1 MFRGASLFSPGAA
14 NSNQGDSC
22 VRISPKQGDIEP
34 RWFIIDAEGKVLGR
48 LSTAIATIISG
59 KAKPTYTPFLD
70 TGDHVIVINA
80 EKIVLTGK
88 KETDKIYRHHSLY
101 PGGLK
106 SKEARFVRA
115 EKPESMIEEAVWGM
129 LPKNKIGRKML
140 KKLKVYRGTDHPHHR
155 AAAREVRSQGVIRRN
170 ALGSG

>member
-1 MFRGASLFSPGAA
+1 MRTYF
-14 NSNQGDSC
+14 
-22 VRISPKQGDIEP
+22 PKKGDIEP
-34 RWFIIDAEGKVLGR
+34 RWFIIDAEGQVLGR
-48 LSTAIATIISG
+48 LSTEIARIISG

-88 KETDKIYRHHSLY
+88 KEEDKVYRHHSLY

-106 SKEARFVRA
+106 EKAARFVRA
-115 EKPESMIEEAVWGM
+115 EKPESMIETAVWGM

-140 KKLKVYRGTDHPHHR
+140 KKLKVYRGSQHPHT
-155 AAAREVRSQGVIRRN
+155 AQKPETFKVSE
-170 ALGSG
+170 

>member
-1 MFRGASLFSPGAA
+1 MRTYF
-14 NSNQGDSC
+14 
-22 VRISPKQGDIEP
+22 PKQGDIVP
-34 RWFIIDAEGKVLGR
+34 RWFIVDAEGQVLGR
-48 LSTAIATIISG
+48 LSTTIATIISG

-88 KETDKIYRHHSLY
+88 KETDKVYRHHSSY

-106 SKEARFVRA
+106 EKAARFVRA

-129 LPKNKIGRKML
+129 LPKNKLGRKML
-140 KKLKVYRGTDHPHHR
+140 KKLKVYRGSAHPHQ
-155 AAAREVRSQGVIRRN
+155 AQQPEQLKVKE
-170 ALGSG
+170 

>member
-1 MFRGASLFSPGAA
+1 MRTYF
-14 NSNQGDSC
+14 
-22 VRISPKQGDIEP
+22 PKQGDIEP
-34 RWFIIDAEGKVLGR
+34 RWFIVDAENKILGR
-48 LSTAIATIISG
+48 LSTEIASIISG
-59 KAKPTYTPFLD
+59 KNKPTYTPFLD

-80 EKIVLTGK
+80 EKIVLTGR

-106 SKEARFVRA
+106 SREARFVRA

-140 KKLKVYRGTDHPHHR
+140 KKLKVYRGSNHPHQ
-155 AAAREVRSQGVIRRN
+155 AQKPEKLELAK
-170 ALGSG
+170 

>member
-1 MFRGASLFSPGAA
+1 MRTYF
-14 NSNQGDSC
+14 
-22 VRISPKQGDIEP
+22 PKKGDIEP
-34 RWFIIDAEGKVLGR
+34 RWFIIDAENQVLGR
-48 LSTAIATIISG
+48 LSSAIAKIISG
-59 KAKPTYTPFLD
+59 KSKPTYTPFLD

-80 EKIVLTGK
+80 EKVVLTGR

-106 SKEARFVRA
+106 SRAARFIRA

-140 KKLKVYRGTDHPHHR
+140 KKLKVYRGAEHPHT
-155 AAAREVRSQGVIRRN
+155 AQQPEKFEIAE
-170 ALGSG
+170 

>member
-1 MFRGASLFSPGAA
+1 MRTYF
-14 NSNQGDSC
+14 
-22 VRISPKQGDIEP
+22 PKQGDIVP
-34 RWFIIDAEGKVLGR
+34 RWYIIDAADLVLGR
-48 LSTAIATIISG
+48 LSTTIANIISG

-80 EKIVLTGK
+80 EKIRLTGK
-88 KETDKIYRHHSLY
+88 KETDKVYRHHSLY

-106 SKEARFVRA
+106 EKAARFVRA

-140 KKLKVYRGTDHPHHR
+140 KKLKVYRGTNHPHQ
-155 AAAREVRSQGVIRRN
+155 AQQPEVLNVGE
-170 ALGSG
+170 